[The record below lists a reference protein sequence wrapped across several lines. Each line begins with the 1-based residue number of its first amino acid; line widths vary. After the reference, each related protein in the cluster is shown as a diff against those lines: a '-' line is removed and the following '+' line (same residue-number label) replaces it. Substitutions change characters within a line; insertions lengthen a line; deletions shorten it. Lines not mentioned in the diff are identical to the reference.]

1 MTETASGTASQGGTS
16 ARSSNAQPKGLTL
29 RRIYTR
35 EGVHPYDEITWERRD
50 VVMTNWR
57 DGSVNFEQ
65 YGVEFPD
72 FWSINAA
79 NIVTSKYFRGAVGT
93 PQREWSLKQLV
104 DRVVD
109 TYAAAGRE
117 HGYFAT
123 KQDAEIFE
131 HELKHALVH
140 QIFSFNSPVWFN
152 VGTTSPQQV
161 SACQPYDALVSTPTG
176 PVKIGRLVAE
186 NAVGTKVYDA
196 YGATRILATKANG
209 VKEVLRVHTTA
220 GHVLEATPDHLVW
233 RATDLENGEFTV
245 AGFLRPGDH
254 LLYVHPDVG
263 GSDRVLLDISK
274 VESLGPMEVYDIQ
287 TESGEYLS
295 GNMRVH
301 NCFILAVDDTMDSI
315 LEWYREEGLIF
326 KGGSG
331 AGVNLSRI
339 RSSKELLTSGG
350 TASGPVSFMRGADA
364 SAGTIKSGGATRR
377 AAKMVVLDV
386 DHPDVE
392 EFIETK
398 AREEEK
404 IRVLRDGGFDM
415 DLGGKDIAS
424 VQYQNANN
432 SVRVSDEF
440 MRAVESG
447 ARFDL
452 NARTTGEPLAQVDA
466 RDLFGKMAK
475 AAWECADPGIQY
487 DGTINDWHTCPESGR
502 ITASNP
508 CSEYVHLDNSSCNL
522 ASINLLKFLRD
533 DDTFDVQRFSALTE
547 LIITAMDISICF
559 ADFPTKKITE
569 TTRAYRQL
577 GIGYANLGALLM
589 ATGHAYDSDGGRAI
603 AGAITSLMT
612 GMAYK
617 RSAELAGV
625 VGPYEGYARNAGA
638 HKRVIDK
645 HLSASASIRP
655 LGGIDEP
662 ILAAANDAWQQCKAT
677 GDANGYRNAQASL
690 LAPTGTI
697 GLMMDCD
704 TTGIEPDLALVKFK
718 KLVGGGSMQIVNQ
731 TVPRALKNLGYQ
743 TEQAEAIV
751 EFIAEHGHVV
761 DAPGLRPEH
770 YEVFDCA
777 MGERAISPMGHVR
790 MMAAVQPA
798 LSGAISKTVNLP
810 ESATIADIEKIY
822 MEGWKL
828 GLKALAIY
836 RDNCKVGQPLSV
848 SKRSTAEAAEPA
860 AASPHEVRPVRRR
873 LPRQRTATV
882 TRFDVAGAEGYM
894 TASSYPDD
902 GIGEVFLKLGKQGST
917 LAGVMDAFSMAI
929 SVGLQ
934 YGIPLESYVAKFTN
948 MRFEPAGMTDDPDIR
963 MASSVMDYIFR
974 RLALDH
980 LPYDARSELGILNTA
995 ERTAQLNGED
1005 PASVTDEID
1014 TEELA
1019 QSAQVEKVRE
1029 PAPGTPTTASRPPE
1043 QQAAPHSSTEL
1054 IESQLGRVADAPLCL
1069 TCGTKM
1075 RPAGSCYVC
1084 EGCGS
1089 TSGCS

>member
-1 MTETASGTASQGGTS
+1 MTETVSGAGARRGKGQQARRGGLKV
-16 ARSSNAQPKGLTL
+16 Q
-29 RRIYTR
+29 RIHTTP
-35 EGVHPYDEITWERRD
+35 GVHPYDQVTWERRD

-65 YGVEFPD
+65 HGVEFPD
-72 FWSINAA
+72 FWSVNAA
-79 NIVTSKYFRGAVGT
+79 NIVTTKYFRGAVGS

-104 DRVVD
+104 DRVVG
-109 TYAAAGRE
+109 TYEKAGQE
-117 HGYFAT
+117 HGYFASDE
-123 KQDAEIFE
+123 DAEIFG
-131 HELKHALVH
+131 HELRYALIH

-152 VGTTSPQQV
+152 VGTASPQQV
-161 SACQPYDALVSTPTG
+161 SACQPYDALVSTPG
-176 PVKIGRLVAE
+176 GLVPIGELVE
-186 NAVGTKVYDA
+186 GDAVGVKVYDA
-196 YGATRILATKANG
+196 HGLTKVIATKANG
-209 VKEVLRVHTTA
+209 VKPVLRLHTKAGYTLDVTA
-220 GHVLEATPDHLVW
+220 DHLVW
-233 RATDLENGEFTV
+233 RSSDRDTGRFV
-245 AGFLRPGDH
+245 PAGSLKPGDSLQWH
-254 LLYVHPDVG
+254 RDDTYG
-263 GSDRVLLDISK
+263 ETEIDRI
-274 VESLGPMEVYDIQ
+274 EELGVMEVYDIQ

-295 GNMRVH
+295 GNLRVH
-301 NCFILAVDDTMDSI
+301 NCFILAVDDTMDAI
-315 LEWYREEGLIF
+315 LDWYREEGLIF

-331 AGVNLSRI
+331 AGVNLSKI
-339 RSSKELLTSGG
+339 RSSKELLSSGG

-386 DHPDVE
+386 DHPDVAD
-392 EFIETK
+392 FIVTK

-404 IRVLRDGGFDM
+404 VRVLRDAGFDM
-415 DLGGKDIAS
+415 DLGGKDIIS

-440 MRAVESG
+440 MRAVEEG
-447 ARFDL
+447 KEFDL
-452 NARTTGEPLAQVDA
+452 LARRTGEVVERVDA
-466 RDLFGKMAK
+466 RKLMRMMAQ
-475 AAWECADPGIQY
+475 AAWDCADPGIQY

-533 DDTFDVQRFSALTE
+533 DDTFDAERFKKISE

-559 ADFPTKKITE
+559 ADFPTEKIAE

-589 ATGHAYDSDGGRAI
+589 ATGHAYDSAGGRAI
-603 AGAITSLMT
+603 AAAITSLMT
-612 GMAYK
+612 GAAYK
-617 RSAELAGV
+617 KSAELAAA
-625 VGPYEGYARNAGA
+625 VGPYDGYQRNAKP
-638 HKRVIDK
+638 HKRVIRK
-645 HLSASASIRP
+645 HADASEDIRP
-655 LGGIDEP
+655 VGTIDRE
-662 ILAAANDAWQQCKAT
+662 ILDLANQTWQQCVEL
-677 GDANGYRNAQASL
+677 GEANGYRNAQASL

-731 TVPRALKNLGYQ
+731 TVPRALKNLGYPH
-743 TEQAEAIV
+743 EQVEAIT
-751 EFIAEHGHVV
+751 EYIAEHGHVV
-761 DAPGLRPEH
+761 NAPGLRPEH

-777 MGERAISPMGHVR
+777 MGERAIGPMGHVR
-790 MMAAVQPA
+790 MMAAVQPH
-798 LSGAISKTVNLP
+798 LSGAISKTVNMP
-810 ESATIADIEKIY
+810 ESATVEEIERIY
-822 MEGWKL
+822 FEGWKL

-836 RDNCKVGQPLSV
+836 RDNCKVGQPLSDAR
-848 SKRSTAEAAEPA
+848 KKPAETAAATPAPA
-860 AASPHEVRPVRRR
+860 APHEHRPVRRR
-873 LPRQRTATV
+873 LPRQRPATV
-882 TRFDVAGAEGYM
+882 TRFSVAGAEGYM

-902 GIGEVFLKLGKQGST
+902 GVGEVFLKLGKQGST

-934 YGIPLESYVAKFTN
+934 YGIPLDSYVAKFTN
-948 MRFEPAGMTDDPDIR
+948 MRFEQAGLTDDPDIR
-963 MASSVMDYIFR
+963 IASSVMDYIFR

-980 LPYDARSELGILNTA
+980 LPYDQRAELGILSAA
-995 ERTAQLNGED
+995 ERAAEVAGHD
-1005 PASVTDEID
+1005 PAGLSEDVDPI
-1014 TEELA
+1014 ELA
-1019 QSAQVEKVRE
+1019 QSAAVEQPHPERAVVQPPVQAR
-1029 PAPGTPTTASRPPE
+1029 PAPAHTPV
-1043 QQAAPHSSTEL
+1043 APHSSTEL
-1054 IESQLGRVADAPLCL
+1054 IEAQQGRTADAPLCL

>member
-1 MTETASGTASQGGTS
+1 MTETVSGS
-16 ARSSNAQPKGLTL
+16 AARKGRRKGLKIA
-29 RRIYTR
+29 RIHTTP
-35 EGVHPYDEITWERRD
+35 GVHPYDQVSWERRD

-65 YGVEFPD
+65 DGVEFPD
-72 FWSINAA
+72 SWSVNAA
-79 NIVTSKYFRGAVGT
+79 NIVTTKYFRGAVGT

-104 DRVVD
+104 DRVTNVY
-109 TYAAAGRE
+109 TATGKE
-117 HGYFAT
+117 QGYFAT
-123 KQDAEIFE
+123 DEDAEIFD
-131 HELKHALVH
+131 HELKYALIH
-140 QIFSFNSPVWFN
+140 QIFAFNSPVWFN
-152 VGTTSPQQV
+152 VGTSSPQQV
-161 SACQPYDALVSTPTG
+161 SAC
-176 PVKIGRLVAE
+176 
-186 NAVGTKVYDA
+186 
-196 YGATRILATKANG
+196 
-209 VKEVLRVHTTA
+209 
-220 GHVLEATPDHLVW
+220 
-233 RATDLENGEFTV
+233 
-245 AGFLRPGDH
+245 
-254 LLYVHPDVG
+254 
-263 GSDRVLLDISK
+263 
-274 VESLGPMEVYDIQ
+274 
-287 TESGEYLS
+287 
-295 GNMRVH
+295 
-301 NCFILAVDDTMDSI
+301 FILSVDDTMDSI
-315 LEWYREEGLIF
+315 LDWYREEGLIF

-339 RSSKELLTSGG
+339 RSSKELLSSGG

-404 IRVLRDGGFDM
+404 VRVLRDAGFDM
-415 DLGGKDIAS
+415 DLGGKDIVS

-440 MRAVESG
+440 MRAVEEGKS
-447 ARFDL
+447 FDL
-452 NARTTGEPLAQVDA
+452 LARLTGEVIETVDA
-466 RDLFGKMAK
+466 KTLFRKMAQ
-475 AAWECADPGIQY
+475 AAWDCADPGIQY
-487 DGTINDWHTCPESGR
+487 DDTINDWHTCPESGR

-508 CSEYVHLDNSSCNL
+508 CSEYIHLDNSSCNL
-522 ASINLLKFLRD
+522 ASINLLKFLRE
-533 DDTFDVQRFSALTE
+533 DDTFDAKRFARMAE

-559 ADFPTKKITE
+559 ADFPTEKIRD

-589 ATGHAYDSDGGRAI
+589 ATGHAYDSEGGRAI
-603 AGAITSLMT
+603 AAAITSLMT
-612 GMAYK
+612 GAAYK
-617 RSAELAGV
+617 RSAELAKA
-625 VGPYEGYARNAGA
+625 VGPYDGYERNATP
-638 HKRVIDK
+638 HKRVMRMHADG
-645 HLSASASIRP
+645 SAKVQPVGEVDR
-655 LGGIDEP
+655 E
-662 ILAAANDAWQQCKAT
+662 ILALANKTWQECLTLGEAS
-677 GDANGYRNAQASL
+677 GYRNAQASL

-743 TEQAEAIV
+743 PEQVEAIT
-751 EFIAEHGHVV
+751 EYIAEHGHVV
-761 DAPGLRPEH
+761 NAPGLRPEH

-777 MGERAISPMGHVR
+777 MGERSISPMGHVR
-790 MMAAVQPA
+790 MMAAVQPM
-798 LSGAISKTVNLP
+798 LSGSISKTVNMP
-810 ESATIADIEKIY
+810 ESATVDDVERVY
-822 MEGWKL
+822 FEGWKL

-836 RDNCKVGQPLSV
+836 RDNCKVGQPLSAA
-848 SKRSTAEAAEPA
+848 KKKEAEAPTLALAPAPVPAEP
-860 AASPHEVRPVRRR
+860 HEHRPVRRR
-873 LPRQRTATV
+873 LPKQRPATV

-902 GIGEVFLKLGKQGST
+902 GVGEVFLKLGKQGST
-917 LAGVMDAFSMAI
+917 LAGVMDAFSIAI

-963 MASSVMDYIFR
+963 IATSVMDYIFR

-980 LPYDARSELGILNTA
+980 LSYEQRAELGILSA
-995 ERTAQLNGED
+995 SERAAQLAGQD
-1005 PASVTDEID
+1005 PAMLGEEVDPV
-1014 TEELA
+1014 ELA
-1019 QSAQVEKVRE
+1019 QSAAVESGSPERQGQSPRGSAASPASPTSSA
-1029 PAPGTPTTASRPPE
+1029 PAPSAERPG
-1043 QQAAPHSSTEL
+1043 AARGSMPHSTAEL
-1054 IESQLGRVADAPLCL
+1054 VEAQQGRTADAPLCL